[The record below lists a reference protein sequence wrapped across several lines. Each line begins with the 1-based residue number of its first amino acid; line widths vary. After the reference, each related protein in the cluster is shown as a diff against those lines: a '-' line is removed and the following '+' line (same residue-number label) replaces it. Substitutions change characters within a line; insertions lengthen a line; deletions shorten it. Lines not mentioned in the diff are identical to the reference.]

1 MFSIGNVVFVG
12 LGRVGLRTLK
22 LFKELVRDAYIYA
35 VDSNPDV
42 VNLISDLDNVEF
54 HIYKS
59 EVVDVLIKKAD
70 LVVTALPS
78 NIAFKVVSDLV
89 SKCVNV
95 VDVSFFAEDPYVLED
110 IVSKCDSI
118 FIPDA
123 GFAPGYSNLVVGY
136 GVNLLGNVDSIE
148 VFVGGIPS
156 KPIPPLGYVIT
167 WNPLD
172 LIEEY
177 VRPARIVEESKI
189 KFVDPLETIVEVDL
203 GDLGRFEGFISDGLR
218 TLLKNIRVRNMREVT
233 LRWPNHLSK
242 MKFLRDIG
250 LMSKELINIGDI
262 SVRPA
267 EVLAKL
273 LEMYLPKEVDDIAV
287 IYVVVRGID
296 KEYSELAVLRGTPEN
311 PATPTF
317 TALAHAYTAKLV
329 YEGRVRKGIQPLE
342 KLIEFKSDYEDYL
355 RSKEVNIVSKL
366 R

>member
-1 MFSIGNVVFVG
+1 MFSIGNVVFIG
-12 LGRVGLRTLK
+12 LGRVGFKTLK
-22 LFKELVRDAYIYA
+22 LFRELIRDTHIYA
-35 VDSNPDV
+35 VDSNPNV
-42 VNLISDLDNVEF
+42 GSLISSLDNVEF
-54 HIYKS
+54 HLYKS
-59 EVVDVLIKKAD
+59 EVVNELVRKAD

-78 NIAFKVVSDLV
+78 NTAFNIVSNLV
-89 SKCVNV
+89 KECVDI
-95 VDVSFFAEDPYVLED
+95 VDVSFFSEDPYILED
-110 IVSKCDSI
+110 TVSKCNSV
-118 FIPDA
+118 FVPDA

-136 GVNLLGNVDSIE
+136 AVNLLGSVDSVEIY
-148 VFVGGIPS
+148 VGGIPS
-156 KPIPPLGYVIT
+156 KPIPPLGYIIT

-177 VRPARIVEESKI
+177 VRPARIVEDFNI

-218 TLLKNIRVRNMREVT
+218 TLLRNVKVKKMREVT

-250 LMSKELINIGDI
+250 LMSKELINISNV
-262 SVRPA
+262 SVKPA

-273 LEMYLPKEVDDIAV
+273 LEIYLPKEADDIA
-287 IYVVVRGID
+287 IAYVVVRGSR
-296 KEYSELAVLRGTPEN
+296 EYSELAVLRGDPEN

-317 TALAHAYTAKLV
+317 TALVHAYTAKLV

-342 KLIEFKSDYEDYL
+342 KLIEFKSEYEDYL
-355 RSKEVNIVSKL
+355 RSKGVNITFKL